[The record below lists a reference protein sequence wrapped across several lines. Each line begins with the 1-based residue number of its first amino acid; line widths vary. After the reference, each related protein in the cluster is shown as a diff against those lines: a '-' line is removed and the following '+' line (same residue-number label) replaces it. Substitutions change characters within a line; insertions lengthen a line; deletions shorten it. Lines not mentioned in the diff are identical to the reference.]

1 MRLMITPKSIQTA
14 LLQNLPGEK
23 AQLEMVPWPVD
34 LPPTSIPNAPENIR
48 KSAVLL
54 LLSEN
59 TSTSELQFTLT
70 LRSSRL
76 PSHSGQL
83 SLPGG
88 RIELG
93 ESIEQAA
100 LRETWEEIGV
110 PENLPQILGSLST
123 LHVPHSRNLIH
134 PVVGYVQ
141 KLPDLL
147 ICEDEVEE
155 VFHRDV
161 GSLMDTSILR
171 RETWNLM
178 GTPYDVPYWDV
189 HDVPLWGAT
198 AMILSE
204 FRAVVRSIDRVG

>member
-1 MRLMITPKSIQTA
+1 MISPKRLQSA
-14 LLQNLPGEK
+14 LQQNLPGET
-23 AQLEMVPWPVD
+23 AQLEMVPWPVN
-34 LPPTSIPNAPENIR
+34 LPPASIPDAPENIR

-59 TSTSELQFTLT
+59 ASTSELQFTLT
-70 LRSSRL
+70 LRSRKL

-88 RIELG
+88 RIESG
-93 ESIEQAA
+93 ETIEQAA

-110 PENLPQILGSLST
+110 PENMPQILGNLSA

-134 PVVGYVQ
+134 PVVAYVQ
-141 KLPDLL
+141 KLPELL

-161 GSLMDTSILR
+161 ASLMDTSILR
-171 RETWNLM
+171 RETWNLR
-178 GTPYDVPYWDV
+178 GTQYDVPYWDM

-204 FRAVVRSIDRVG
+204 FRAVVRSINL

>member
-1 MRLMITPKSIQTA
+1 MISPKSIQTA
-14 LLQNLPGEK
+14 LQLNLPGEK

-34 LPPTSIPNAPENIR
+34 LPPASIPNAPENIR

-88 RIELG
+88 RIESG

-110 PENLPQILGSLST
+110 PETMPQVLGSLSA

-134 PVVGYVQ
+134 PVVAFVQ
-141 KLPDLL
+141 NLPELL
-147 ICEDEVEE
+147 LCEDEVDE
-155 VFHRDV
+155 VFHRHV
-161 GSLMDTSILR
+161 TSLMDTSILR
-171 RETWNLM
+171 RETWTLR
-178 GTPYDVPYWDV
+178 GTQYDVPFWDV

-204 FRAVVRSIDRVG
+204 FRAVVRSIERNG